1 MPWVVYGTIITRHA
15 SYSLNP
21 SRGQVYSG
29 YANSRHR
36 QQIKKEKENP
46 VVLIISIQLCQA
58 DGAKRVEDGVVY
70 LDATIHLPLFLIFC
84 YYFPCI
90 RGSGVINFNCGC
102 LLQKFQG
109 FASVRQVISALV
121 FLCPKYPL

>member
-21 SRGQVYSG
+21 SRGQDQMLLAVPSNDQSCNWLSLEALWPSRWLSG
-29 YANSRHR
+29 IFWVCKLKAST
-36 QQIKKEKENP
+36 
-46 VVLIISIQLCQA
+46 A

-109 FASVRQVISALV
+109 FASVRIPVARR
-121 FLCPKYPL
+121 